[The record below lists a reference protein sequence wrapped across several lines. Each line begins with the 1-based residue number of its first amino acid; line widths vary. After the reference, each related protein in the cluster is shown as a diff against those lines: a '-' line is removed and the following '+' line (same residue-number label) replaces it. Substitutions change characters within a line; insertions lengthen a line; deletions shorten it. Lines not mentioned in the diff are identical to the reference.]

1 MKTLLRILLGLAVIF
16 FIACSEDIYLHDG
29 KDGYSTLM
37 YFDVSANMKVYYLD
51 RDFSFTFTSADTVVY
66 RENNEDLKIVQ
77 NGECYD
83 IFKVVGLTENLV
95 ATLCNG
101 QNGANGTNGAD
112 GKDAHN
118 FVIGSSPYSDQ
129 DGNILGNILSF
140 YWDMQIV
147 PKKDTGF
154 FPQETH

>member
-83 IFKVVGLTENLV
+83 IFKVVGLT
-95 ATLCNG
+95 
-101 QNGANGTNGAD
+101 
-112 GKDAHN
+112 AHN
-118 FVIGSSPYSDQ
+118 NVR
-129 DGNILGNILSF
+129 LLEK
-140 YWDMQIV
+140 QIKRFKPTHV
-147 PKKDTGF
+147 AVHQRSRWKRC
-154 FPQETH
+154 PQFCYRKFSLF